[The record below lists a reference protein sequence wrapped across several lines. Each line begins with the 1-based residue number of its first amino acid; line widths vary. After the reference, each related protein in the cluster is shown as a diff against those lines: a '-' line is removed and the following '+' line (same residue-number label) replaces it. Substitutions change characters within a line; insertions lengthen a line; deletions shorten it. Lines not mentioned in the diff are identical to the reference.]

1 MQTNRDQRIVEH
13 ILDYCI
19 RIDETVS
26 YFNRSKEVF
35 NENHVFRDAVAL
47 CVLQIGE
54 LTGVLSNEMKKKY
67 VNIQWRQIKALRN
80 IVAHKYGTVDTEVL
94 WEILTSDVPQLQSD
108 CEKILGEL
116 QDSEQHVQEDTQNS
130 SEDEENK

>member
-1 MQTNRDQRIVEH
+1 MQTNRDQSIVEH

-19 RIDETVS
+19 RIDETAS
-26 YFNRSKEVF
+26 YFNHDKEVF

-54 LTGVLSNEMKKKY
+54 LTGVLSDEMKKKY
-67 VNIQWRQIKALRN
+67 DNIQWRQIKALRN
-80 IVAHKYGTVDTEVL
+80 IVAHKYGTVDAEVL

-108 CEKILGEL
+108 CEKILSEL
-116 QDSEQHVQEDTQNS
+116 QDSEQHVQEEAQNS

>member
-1 MQTNRDQRIVEH
+1 MQTSRDRSIVEH

-19 RIDETVS
+19 RIDETAS

-35 NENHVFRDAVAL
+35 TENHVFRDAVAL

-54 LTGVLSNEMKKKY
+54 LTGVLSDEIKMKY

-80 IVAHKYGTVDTEVL
+80 IVAHKYGTVDAEVL

-108 CEKILGEL
+108 CEKILSEL
-116 QDSEQHVQEDTQNS
+116 QDSEQHVQKDTQNS
-130 SEDEENK
+130 SEDEANK